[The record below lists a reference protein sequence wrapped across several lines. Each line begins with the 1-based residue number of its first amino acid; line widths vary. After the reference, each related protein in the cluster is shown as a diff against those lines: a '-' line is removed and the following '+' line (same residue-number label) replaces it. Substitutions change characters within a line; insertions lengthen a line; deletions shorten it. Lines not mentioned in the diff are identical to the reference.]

1 MPLPDDPY
9 RTCWHMVASWR
20 AVSLL
25 CQYCGDRGIVDAL
38 PGEFKQAGLHF
49 GATGER
55 RHGMHPGFNLQLG
68 DLATSPD
75 NTDYDSVTRNPLQ
88 DHFVDKGAQQSLLAL
103 AIDLRPLP
111 DFR

>member
-9 RTCWHMVASWR
+9 CTCWHMAASCR
-20 AVSLL
+20 AVPLL
-25 CQYCGDRGIVDAL
+25 CQDCGDRGIVDAL

-49 GATGER
+49 GTLGER
-55 RHGMHPGFNLQLG
+55 RDGMHPGFNLQLG
-68 DLATSPD
+68 DFAASPD
-75 NTDYDSVTRNPLQ
+75 NTDCDPVTRDPLQ
-88 DHFVDKGAQQSLLAL
+88 DHFINKGTQQSLLAL